1 MRNIYKKLCV
11 TIALLTVMIPSVTI
25 GVYAEDNSH
34 NSGYIPDDTERII
47 DDNYDG
53 KNMDGITVHRL
64 DEIEEVIGKSGLFK
78 AGNGDICLLVEL
90 FGDLS
95 GDLVQ
100 LHAVQ
105 LALGKAVRE
114 HSEEIAHAHGR
125 LQNVAACKAHPFQSC
140 VHFPNDNRG
149 GIVGV

>member
-1 MRNIYKKLCV
+1 MDHEVVPVI
-11 TIALLTVMIPSVTI
+11 LLVRHLVIPKGHV
-25 GVYAEDNSH
+25 A
-34 NSGYIPDDTERII
+34 DD
-47 DDNYDG
+47 
-53 KNMDGITVHRL
+53 H
-64 DEIEEVIGKSGLFK
+64 IEEVIGKSGLFK